1 MATLMLAAFL
11 IRRTRI
17 GQQALAVTR
26 VGMAT
31 IPQRLGSCSV
41 VVLGVGGVVGVL
53 VALLSMSTGFE
64 ATLEK
69 TGADDTAIVLRAGA
83 QAEIYSVID
92 HSSVVAIE
100 TARQVLRNDRGQPI
114 ADPELVVIASIPRK
128 SSGLDANIEIR
139 GVGEHAW
146 ELHPDIKLISGRKP
160 VRGMPELIVGKGAR
174 EQFTGLDIGS
184 TVRLNGQSWTVVGA
198 FDSDDAHTS
207 EAWGDAAVVASA
219 YRRGSGITSITV
231 RLADA
236 AAFDSFKSSL
246 TSDPRLKVE
255 VRTTRDYYTEQAQG
269 LAHMM
274 RRLGTSVALI
284 MAMGAT
290 LAMAN
295 TLTAAVAARPQ
306 EIATLR
312 SLGFSLAPI
321 VVSVLLETMLLALL
335 GGVLGTAIAWAIF
348 DNWTVSTLGENYSQV
363 VFAFKVSPELFGSG
377 LKWALATGFIGGL
390 LPALRAASMP
400 VAAGNGFYRA

>member
-1 MATLMLAAFL
+1 M
-11 IRRTRI
+11 
-17 GQQALAVTR
+17 
-26 VGMAT
+26 
-31 IPQRLGSCSV
+31 
-41 VVLGVGGVVGVL
+41 VLGVGGVVGVW

-83 QAEIYSVID
+83 RAEIYSVVD

-114 ADPELVVIASIPRK
+114 ADPELVVITSIPKR
-128 SSGLDANIEIR
+128 SSGVDANIEIR

-146 ELHPDIKLISGRKP
+146 ELHPGIKLISGRKP
-160 VRGMPELIVGKGAR
+160 IRGMPELIAGKGAR
-174 EQFTGLDIGS
+174 EQFTGLDLGS
-184 TVRLNGQSWTVVGA
+184 TVRLNGQAWTVVGA
-198 FDSDDAHTS
+198 FDSGDAHTS
-207 EAWGDAAVVASA
+207 EVWGDAAVVASA

-236 AAFDSFKSSL
+236 AAFDAFKSSL

-255 VRTTRDYYTEQAQG
+255 VRTTRDYYTEQSRG
-269 LAHMM
+269 LARMVG
-274 RRLGTSVALI
+274 RIGTSVALI
-284 MAMGAT
+284 MAVGAT
-290 LAMAN
+290 LATAN
-295 TLTAAVAARPQ
+295 TMSVAVAARPQ

-321 VVSVLLETMLLALL
+321 VVAVLLETMLLALL

-348 DNWTVSTLGENYSQV
+348 DNWTASTSGENYSQV
-363 VFAFKVSPELFGSG
+363 VFAFKVSPGLLGSG
-377 LKWALATGFIGGL
+377 LKWALATGFIGGV

-400 VAAGNGFYRA
+400 IAAGNGIYRA